1 MAGLAK
7 SFGSG
12 AMTNSIAEIDDLDV
26 IFVTGSN
33 PIENHPVIGSR
44 MKKAVKNGAKLILA
58 DPRKIELAEE
68 ADVFIQQRPG
78 SDIALINGMMNV
90 ILEEGLQDDKFIKKR
105 TENYEAVEDV
115 VSQYPPERAEEITGV
130 PAEDIRRAAR
140 IFAKAENGAIYYA
153 MGVTQHTSG
162 TANVTSLTSLALLT
176 GNVGKEASG
185 VNPLRGQSNVQGACD
200 LGGLPNVFPGY
211 QKVIDPEI
219 RDKFAK
225 AWNVDGFPD
234 EPGLTVVEI
243 FKAAEKG
250 DIRALYI
257 MGENPVISDPDQ
269 NHIIE
274 ALEKTEF
281 TVVQDIFFN
290 DTAEY
295 ADVVLPAA
303 CFAEKEGTFTNTER
317 RVQKIEKAVEPP
329 GDSWPDWKI
338 IAEISKRVGYDMDYD
353 NVEEIMA
360 EIAELTPIYGG
371 IYYDRLGDLGLQ
383 WPCPDRDHP
392 GTKFLHEGE
401 FARGK
406 GKFYPV
412 HYTPPVE
419 EMDDDY
425 QFIMMTGRM
434 LYHYHSGT
442 MTRNSAAIDEFE
454 SDAYIE
460 ISNED
465 AEKLGVEN
473 GDRVKV
479 SSRRGVV
486 ETYARVGDRVA
497 PGYLFMPFHYAE
509 SPANRLTHD
518 ALDPE
523 AKIPEYKVTAVS
535 LEKV

>member
-33 PIENHPVIGSR
+33 PVENHPVIGSR
-44 MKKAVKNGAKLILA
+44 MKKAVRNGAKLILA

-68 ADVFIQQRPG
+68 ADVFIQQKPG

-90 ILEEGLQDDKFIKKR
+90 ILEEGLQDDKFIEER
-105 TENYEAVEDV
+105 TENYEAVEEV

-130 PAEDIRRAAR
+130 PADDIRKAAR

-153 MGVTQHTSG
+153 MGITQHTSG

-211 QKVIDPEI
+211 QKVIDPDI

-234 EPGLTVVEI
+234 EPGYTVVEL

-250 DIRALYI
+250 DVRALYI

-269 NHIIE
+269 KHIIE

-281 TVVQDIFFN
+281 TIVQDIFFN

-329 GDSWPDWKI
+329 GEAWPDWKI
-338 IAEISKRVGYDMDYD
+338 IAEISKQVGYDMDYD

-383 WPCPDRDHP
+383 WPCTDRDHP
-392 GTKFLHEGE
+392 GTKFLHDGE

-425 QFIMMTGRM
+425 QYIMMTGRM

-454 SDAYIE
+454 PDAYIE

-497 PGYLFMPFHYAE
+497 TGYLFMPFHYAE

-535 LEKV
+535 IEKV